1 MSCDLVEWK
10 IESSPIDYQ
19 EAVYF
24 MQRKVDSISDGLQ
37 KELVWLL
44 EHPALYTAGTGATV
58 EDLLASNLLPVYS
71 TNRGGKYTYH
81 GPGQRIA
88 YVMLNLKTRNKC
100 NVRLY
105 VKTLGDWIINTLS
118 HFSIKSYFNPDLIGV
133 WVTHNGIEKKI
144 AAFGIR
150 IRKWITYH
158 GVSVN
163 IYTDLSHYLGI
174 VPCGIKE
181 YGVTSFKQLG
191 VNVSYEEFDIVLEKK
206 FNEIFSSFN

>member
-1 MSCDLVEWK
+1 MSCKLIEWK
-10 IESSPIDYQ
+10 VESSQIDYQ
-19 EAVYF
+19 EAVCF
-24 MQRKVDSISDGLQ
+24 MQQRVEGIFNGLQ

-44 EHPALYTAGTGATV
+44 EHPPLYTAGTGAKI
-58 EDLLASNLLPVYS
+58 EDLLVKHLFPIYA

-88 YVMLNLKTRNKC
+88 YIMLNLKIRSKC

-105 VKTLGDWIINTLS
+105 VETLGNWIVETLN

-133 WVTHNGIEKKI
+133 WVTHDGTEKKI

-150 IRKWITYH
+150 IRRWITYH

-163 IYTDLSHYLGI
+163 VYTDLSHYSGI
-174 VPCGIKE
+174 VPCGIKD
-181 YGVTSFKQLG
+181 YGITSLEQLG
-191 VNVSYEEFDIVLEKK
+191 VDISYEEFDVVLKKK
-206 FNEIFSSFN
+206 FYEIFSNFN